1 MYSIVCLVHPHC
13 FTIVRQCSALRTSG
27 ERKKFLCN
35 SAIKGTYLNV
45 KEGVKSFHISKQGQ
59 PDMHSH
65 CLCVYFLPTS
75 FLSFISF
82 RRWKS
87 AQREKRRE
95 RGDEGS
101 VFPNLREVAGHKVH
115 TKFIYLNTKI
125 DQTKRKKVELFQL
138 LIGILPF
145 LSSLASSFSQKTPCV
160 TMLKSFALA
169 KVLKNIYTAFH
180 LSTLMWLR
188 AACSVL

>member
-1 MYSIVCLVHPHC
+1 MSGAPSLFHD
-13 FTIVRQCSALRTSG
+13 RSAMQRTQNKWRTEKISVQQRDQRHVP
-27 ERKKFLCN
+27 ECQRRRKEL
-35 SAIKGTYLNV
+35 
-45 KEGVKSFHISKQGQ
+45 HISKQGQ

-75 FLSFISF
+75 FLSFISS